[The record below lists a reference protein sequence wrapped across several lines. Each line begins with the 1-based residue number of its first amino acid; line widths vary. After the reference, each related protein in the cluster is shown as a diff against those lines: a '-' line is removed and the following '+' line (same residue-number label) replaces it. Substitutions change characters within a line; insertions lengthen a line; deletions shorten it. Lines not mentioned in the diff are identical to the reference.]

1 MKKSKYH
8 QFLQRFNTRLRKE
21 HSLRKDEF
29 ELSEILNN
37 TFQDY
42 LYSKRAT
49 IVIFLYTPLVLGILF
64 LSIFF
69 DIKEA
74 QNAIILVSL
83 IIILSFSLLSFYK
96 LTHVPYFNRLRS
108 RIELINRYNEPALN
122 FDVEDI
128 CNKIESNNLF
138 EEIKTKTAAQVY
150 FEMKKSQTP
159 ESNYTNPEKLYLL
172 YLFLNKELKI
182 KTNDVEFRYI
192 MGGLLG
198 IQPSSLQG
206 TQLTL
211 LNELSL
217 FIDDD
222 EGLTKE
228 KERKIRRVLKLL
240 EEKRKNCTLFRDLK
254 EKYYNPY

>member
-83 IIILSFSLLSFYK
+83 IIILSFSLLSFYQ
-96 LTHVPYFNRLRS
+96 LTQVPYFNRLGS

-122 FDVEDI
+122 FDVEYI
-128 CNKIESNNLF
+128 CHIIESNTPF
-138 EEIKTKTAAQVY
+138 EGLKTKTAAQVY
-150 FEMKKSQTP
+150 FEMKQSQTP
-159 ESNYTNPEKLYLL
+159 ENNYTNPEKLYLL
-172 YLFLNKELKI
+172 YLFLNEELKI

-192 MGGLLG
+192 VGGLLG

-206 TQLTL
+206 TQLTRL
-211 LNELSL
+211 KELSA
-217 FIDDD
+217 FINN
-222 EGLTKE
+222 ERGLTEE
-228 KERKIRRVLKLL
+228 KISKIKNTLKLL
-240 EEKRKNCTLFRDLK
+240 EKKRKNCTLFRDIK
-254 EKYYNPY
+254 EKYYNPN